1 MSKDFTSVES
11 SLDKKLQLRHTP
23 ITKKID
29 NYEEV
34 MGINNIEQLESF
46 QK

>member
-1 MSKDFTSVES
+1 MELCS
-11 SLDKKLQLRHTP
+11 Q
-23 ITKKID
+23 KKID